1 MEKKI
6 RKKETQKKEIQK
18 KEAIGKNSLIAAGVF
33 ALAVICCLA
42 LQKLEVQKQS
52 TTVFVFAVFLISLA
66 TEGYIYGILSAFAGM
81 LAVNYAFTY
90 PYYELDFN
98 IPVNLI
104 SAVIMITVAILTGTL
119 TTKLKENEAA
129 KAESEKERMR
139 ANLLRA
145 ISHDLRTPLT
155 TIYGASSTLLENREG
170 LTREQQDSV
179 LESIQEDAEWLMRMV
194 ENVLSITRLDEGR
207 IKLIKTPV
215 VLDDLIETVMTK
227 FSARYPEQKVS
238 LDIPDEIVVIPMD
251 GILIEQVLGNILE
264 NAMLHAR
271 GMTWL
276 SLKVFTLGKQAIFE
290 IADNGCGIPRQRL
303 SSLFTGGYADR
314 EERADGR
321 KRNTGIGL
329 SVCATIIK
337 AHGGEISGENRK
349 GGGAVFRFTL
359 DKEEI
364 DDE

>member
-1 MEKKI
+1 MKKEAV
-6 RKKETQKKEIQK
+6 KKETIR
-18 KEAIGKNSLIAAGVF
+18 KNILIAAGVF

-42 LQKLEVQKQS
+42 LQKLGVQEQS
-52 TTVFVFAVFLISLA
+52 TTVFVFAVFLISLV
-66 TEGYIYGILSAFAGM
+66 TEGYIYGVLSAFLGM

-90 PYYELDFN
+90 PYYELDFI

-155 TIYGASSTLLENREG
+155 TIYGASSALLENREG
-170 LTREQQDSV
+170 LTREQQDSM
-179 LESIQEDAEWLMRMV
+179 LKSIQEDAEWLMRMV
-194 ENVLSITRLDEGR
+194 ENLLSITRLDEGR

-227 FSARYPEQKVS
+227 FSARYPKQKVS

-290 IADNGCGIPRQRL
+290 IADNGCGLPRQRL
-303 SSLFTGGYADR
+303 DSLFTGGYTEAQ
-314 EERADGR
+314 ERADGK

-349 GGGAVFRFTL
+349 GGGAVFRFIL
-359 DKEEI
+359 DREDV